1 MNYDNW
7 KQQEPPSELEN
18 DCAYCGEP
26 CDGRYCSRECKKAD
40 ELDN

>member
-1 MNYDNW
+1 MNYDSW

-18 DCAYCGEP
+18 NCAYCGEP
-26 CDGRYCSRECKKAD
+26 CEVRYCSRECKKAD